1 MAIYKFRI
9 TFEDYDEVSREIEI
23 KSNQSFEDLH
33 RAIHAAIGFDGKANS
48 SFYMSNDQWH
58 KGKEITL
65 NESSIKD
72 AAKTVLMEKSI
83 LKNFII
89 DPHQKIY
96 YIFNLEKP
104 WTFYI
109 QLMKITINEDPN
121 LQYPICTKTT
131 GNAPKQFG
139 ISPIIPTVAND
150 DLDFLN
156 EFGMGDED
164 EEEVDA
170 MGIEAHPDAPS
181 DEPEEEEE
189 EPSEFGE
196 EMDEDFNQDED

>member
-1 MAIYKFRI
+1 MAIYKFKI

-23 KSNQSFEDLH
+23 KSNQTFEDFH
-33 RAIHAAIGFDGKANS
+33 RAIHQAIGFDGKANS

-65 NESSIKD
+65 NEANIKD
-72 AAKTVLMEKSI
+72 AAKTVLMEKSV

-109 QLMKITINEDPN
+109 QLVKITINEDPSVN
-121 LQYPICTKTT
+121 YPLCIKST
-131 GNAPKQFG
+131 GVAPKQFG
-139 ISPIIPTVAND
+139 NSPIIPTVAND

-156 EFGMGDED
+156 EFGLGDED

-170 MGIEAHPDAPS
+170 MAIEAHPDAP
-181 DEPEEEEE
+181 EEEEE
-189 EPSEFGE
+189 EDDEPSEFGDD
-196 EMDEDFNQDED
+196 MDEDFNQEED

>member
-1 MAIYKFRI
+1 MAIYKFKI

-65 NESSIKD
+65 NESTIKD

-109 QLMKITINEDPN
+109 QLLKITINEDPN
-121 LQYPICTKTT
+121 LQYPLCIKTI
-131 GNAPKQFG
+131 GIAPKQFG
-139 ISPIIPTVAND
+139 NTSIIPTVAND

-164 EEEVDA
+164 EEEVEA
-170 MGIEAHPDAPS
+170 MGIEAHPDEPS
-181 DEPEEEEE
+181 DEQEEE
-189 EPSEFGE
+189 EPSEFDDVQ
-196 EMDEDFNQDED
+196 DEDFNQEED

>member
-1 MAIYKFRI
+1 MAIYKFKI
-9 TFEDYDEVSREIEI
+9 TFEDYDEVCREIEI

-109 QLMKITINEDPN
+109 QLVKITVNEDPN
-121 LQYPICTKTT
+121 VSYPLCTKTT
-131 GNAPKQFG
+131 GIAPKQFG
-139 ISPIIPTVAND
+139 NTPIIPTVAND

-170 MGIEAHPDAPS
+170 MGIEAHPDEPS
-181 DEPEEEEE
+181 DEQEEE
-189 EPSEFGE
+189 EPSEFDDVQ
-196 EMDEDFNQDED
+196 DEDFNQEED

>member
-1 MAIYKFRI
+1 MAIYKFKI
-9 TFEDYDEVSREIEI
+9 TFEDYDEVCREIEI

-89 DPHQKIY
+89 EKKKKIY

-109 QLMKITINEDPN
+109 QLVKITVNEDPK
-121 LQYPICTKTT
+121 LQYPLCTKTT
-131 GNAPKQFG
+131 GIAPKQFG
-139 ISPIIPTVAND
+139 NTPIIPTVAND

-156 EFGMGDED
+156 EFGLGEED

-170 MGIEAHPDAPS
+170 MGIEAHPDEPS
-181 DEPEEEEE
+181 DEQEEE
-189 EPSEFGE
+189 EPSEFDDVQ
-196 EMDEDFNQDED
+196 DEDFNQEED

>member
-1 MAIYKFRI
+1 MAIYKFKI

-23 KSNQSFEDLH
+23 KSNQTFEDFH
-33 RAIHAAIGFDGKANS
+33 RAIHQAIGFDGKANS

-65 NESSIKD
+65 NEANIKD
-72 AAKTVLMEKSI
+72 AAKTVLMEKSV

-109 QLMKITINEDPN
+109 QLMKITINEDPSLN
-121 LQYPICTKTT
+121 YPLCIKST
-131 GNAPKQFG
+131 GVAPKQFG
-139 ISPIIPTVAND
+139 NSPIIPTVAND

-156 EFGMGDED
+156 EFGLGDED

-170 MGIEAHPDAPS
+170 MAIEAHPDAP
-181 DEPEEEEE
+181 EEEEE
-189 EPSEFGE
+189 EEDEPSEFGDD
-196 EMDEDFNQDED
+196 MDEDFNQEED